1 MNIYNGVI
9 LILAACGLF
18 VFFRPKA
25 KSSRAICAIMGAMG
39 LMAAAAGGGG
49 WGVQVVQSL
58 LQAIVVLCCV
68 LQLRRESVIRARR
81 AARRKARAALLDAPH
96 NEKPAHSARPARSA

>member
-39 LMAAAAGGGG
+39 LMAVTAGGGS
-49 WGVQVVQSL
+49 WGVQAVQSL
-58 LQAIVVLCCV
+58 LQVIVVLCCV
-68 LQLRRESVIRARR
+68 LQLHRESVIRARR
-81 AARRKARAALLDAPH
+81 AARRKARAGVLDAPRD
-96 NEKPAHSARPARSA
+96 EKPAHSANPARSA